1 MSEAPLAT
9 EPTTTALPSTTIGTG
24 DTAAEV
30 GAIGY
35 GAMSI
40 AGTYGAIAD
49 AEVTT
54 ILDATLASGVNLID
68 TANVYGEGR
77 SEELLGRYLTGRR
90 DDVFLASKVGIVTG
104 GGIGKR
110 GIRGDRAHL
119 HEQIDG
125 TLTRLGTDHLDLY
138 YQHRVDPNVPIEETV
153 GALAELVTAGKVLR
167 IGLSEATGDELRRA
181 HAVHPIAAIQSE
193 WSIVSRD
200 IETYVVPT
208 AAELGVTVVAFSPL
222 SRGLFTEDFTAE
234 TVPLGGTRANFPRF
248 QPEHLAANLEL
259 AARFRSLARRIGT
272 TAEALAL
279 AWVHDRGQQLG
290 ARVVSIPG
298 TRSVAHLHANLEA
311 FQVEL
316 TDEIRSEID
325 TYADQVSG
333 PRAADPNW
341 VSGGREGL
349 I

>member
-1 MSEAPLAT
+1 MSDVRTPTAL
-9 EPTTTALPSTTIGTG
+9 PTTTIGPADEPAT
-24 DTAAEV
+24 V

-49 AEVTT
+49 ADVTAV
-54 ILDATLASGVNLID
+54 LDASIEAGANLID
-68 TANVYGEGR
+68 TANVYGDGR
-77 SEELLGRYLTGRR
+77 SEQLLGRYLAGRR
-90 DDVFLASKVGIVTG
+90 DDVVLASKVGIVNG

-110 GIRGDRAHL
+110 GIRGDRAYI
-119 HEQIDG
+119 HEQIDLSLG
-125 TLTRLGTDHLDLY
+125 RLGTDHLDLY
-138 YQHRVDPNVPIEETV
+138 YQHRVDPNIPIEETV
-153 GALAELVTAGKVLR
+153 GALAELVTAGKIRR

-222 SRGLFTEDFTAE
+222 SRGLFTDSFGPED
-234 TVPLGGTRANFPRF
+234 VHLGGTRANFPRF
-248 QPEHLAANLEL
+248 QPEHLGANLEL
-259 AARFRSLARRIGT
+259 AAHFRSLAHRLGT
-272 TAEALAL
+272 TSEALAI
-279 AWVHDRGQQLG
+279 AWVHDRAEQLG

-298 TRSVAHLHANLEA
+298 TRSVAHLHANFEALQLE
-311 FQVEL
+311 L
-316 TDEIRSEID
+316 SDETRAEID
-325 TYADQVSG
+325 GYAARVSG
-333 PRAADPNW
+333 PRASDPNW

>member
-1 MSEAPLAT
+1 MSEANA
-9 EPTTTALPSTTIGTG
+9 TTTLPTSTIGTG
-24 DTAAEV
+24 TDAAEV

-40 AGTYGAIAD
+40 AGTYGAIDDAD
-49 AEVTT
+49 VTAV
-54 ILDATLASGVNLID
+54 LDATLAGGANLID
-68 TANVYGEGR
+68 TANVYGDGR

-90 DDVFLASKVGIVTG
+90 DDVFLASKVGIVNG

-110 GIRGDRAHL
+110 GIRGDRSYI
-119 HEQIDG
+119 HEQIDLSLG
-125 TLTRLGTDHLDLY
+125 RLGTDHLDLY

-153 GALAELVTAGKVLR
+153 GALAELVAAGKIRR

-181 HAVHPIAAIQSE
+181 HTVHPIAAIQSE

-222 SRGLFTEDFTAE
+222 SRGLFTDSFGADD
-234 TVPLGGTRANFPRF
+234 VDLGGTRANFPRF
-248 QPEHLAANLEL
+248 QPEHLQANLAL
-259 AARFRSLARRIGT
+259 ADDFRALARGLDV
-272 TAEALAL
+272 TAEALAI
-279 AWVHDRGQQLG
+279 AWVHDRASQLG
-290 ARVVSIPG
+290 ANIVSIPG
-298 TRSVAHLHANLEA
+298 TRSVAHLHANFAALDI
-311 FQVEL
+311 EL
-316 TDEIRSEID
+316 SDETRAAID
-325 TYADQVSG
+325 TFAVRVSG
-333 PRAADPNW
+333 PRASDPNW

>member
-1 MSEAPLAT
+1 MSDSHVTTTL
-9 EPTTTALPSTTIGTG
+9 PTTTIGAG
-24 DTAAEV
+24 DGAAQV

-49 AEVTT
+49 ADVTAV
-54 ILDATLASGVNLID
+54 LDATLAGGANLID
-68 TANVYGEGR
+68 TANVYGDGR
-77 SEELLGRYLTGRR
+77 SEELLGRYLAGRR
-90 DDVFLASKVGIVTG
+90 DDVFLASKVGIVSG

-110 GIRGDRAHL
+110 GIRGDRAHI
-119 HEQIDG
+119 HEQIELSLG
-125 TLTRLGTDHLDLY
+125 RLGTDHLDLY
-138 YQHRVDPNVPIEETV
+138 YQHRVDPNIPIEETV
-153 GALAELVTAGKVLR
+153 GALAELVTAGKIRR

-259 AARFRSLARRIGT
+259 AARFRTLALRLDV

-279 AWVHDRGQQLG
+279 AWVHDRAEQLG

-298 TRSVAHLHANLEA
+298 TRSVAHLRANLEA
-311 FQVEL
+311 LQVEL
-316 TDEIRSEID
+316 TDEIRAEID

-333 PRAADPNW
+333 ARAADPSW

>member
-1 MSEAPLAT
+1 MSEAPLT
-9 EPTTTALPSTTIGTG
+9 TGPSTTALPTTTIGTG
-24 DTAAEV
+24 GDAAEV

-49 AEVTT
+49 ADVTAV
-54 ILDATLASGVNLID
+54 LDATLAGGANLID
-68 TANVYGEGR
+68 TANVYGDGR
-77 SEELLGRYLTGRR
+77 SEELLGRYLAGRR
-90 DDVFLASKVGIVTG
+90 DEVFLASKVGIVTG

-110 GIRGDRAHL
+110 GVRGDRAHL
-119 HEQIDG
+119 HEQIDRS
-125 TLTRLGTDHLDLY
+125 LARLGTDRLDLY
-138 YQHRVDPNVPIEETV
+138 YQHRVDPNIPIEETV

-167 IGLSEATGDELRRA
+167 IGLSEATGEELRRA

-208 AAELGVTVVAFSPL
+208 AAELGVT
-222 SRGLFTEDFTAE
+222 AE

-259 AARFRSLARRIGT
+259 AARFRTLARRLGT

-298 TRSVAHLHANLEA
+298 TRSVAHLRANLAA
-311 FQVEL
+311 FDVEL
-316 TDEIRSEID
+316 TDELRAEID
-325 TYADQVSG
+325 TYAEQVSG
-333 PRAADPNW
+333 PRSADPNW

-349 I
+349 L

>member
-1 MSEAPLAT
+1 MSEAPLTTA
-9 EPTTTALPSTTIGTG
+9 PSTTALPTTIIGTG
-24 DTAAEV
+24 GDAAEV

-49 AEVTT
+49 ADVTAV
-54 ILDATLASGVNLID
+54 LDATLAGGANLID
-68 TANVYGEGR
+68 TANVYGDGR

-90 DDVFLASKVGIVTG
+90 DEVFLASKVGIVTG

-110 GIRGDRAHL
+110 GVRGDRAHL
-119 HEQIDG
+119 HEQIDRS
-125 TLTRLGTDHLDLY
+125 LARLGTDHLDLY
-138 YQHRVDPNVPIEETV
+138 YQHRVDPNIPIEETV
-153 GALAELVTAGKVLR
+153 GALAELVSAGKVLR
-167 IGLSEATGDELRRA
+167 IGLSEATGEELRRA

-259 AARFRSLARRIGT
+259 AARFRTLAHRLGS

-298 TRSVAHLHANLEA
+298 TRSVAHLRANLAA
-311 FQVEL
+311 FDVEL
-316 TDEIRSEID
+316 TDELRAEID
-325 TYADQVSG
+325 TYAEQVSG
-333 PRAADPNW
+333 PRSADPNW

-349 I
+349 L